1 MLTFTY
7 TLNYT
12 ECIQGSYHIPFYCRR
27 IKSLK
32 GIEVVDGAYG
42 FAGTHSQNHYH
53 PTIIH
58 CLPSQEHKI

>member
-1 MLTFTY
+1 MQILAFEYSCHCFISNTACSVTY
-7 TLNYT
+7 DT

-42 FAGTHSQNHYH
+42 FAG
-53 PTIIH
+53 I
-58 CLPSQEHKI
+58 